1 MMIKKNPGNRRG
13 EASMSWSYIVT
24 WMIIIFVGVLII
36 FFMTKS
42 KSVGWTVWAKIKEIL
57 PFV

>member
-1 MMIKKNPGNRRG
+1 MIKKILGNGRA
-13 EASMSWSYIVT
+13 EASLSWSYIVT

-36 FFMTKS
+36 FFMIKS
-42 KSVGWTVWAKIKEIL
+42 KSVGWAAWAKIKEIL